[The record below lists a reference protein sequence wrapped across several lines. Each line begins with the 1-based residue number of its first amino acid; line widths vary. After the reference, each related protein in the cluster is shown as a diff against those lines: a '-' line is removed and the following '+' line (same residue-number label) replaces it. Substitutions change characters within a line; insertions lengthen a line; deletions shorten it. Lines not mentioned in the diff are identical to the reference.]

1 MRLRFTFLH
10 SAPLCVLGFIMQAA
24 TAAAQEP
31 PPPPPPAP
39 AAPPPDAAAA
49 PATPPAAVV
58 APGPVE
64 VLPVPPPA
72 EPEPAAVADDP
83 GPLKL
88 GAWARV
94 DLTFSNGSAAAVANY
109 PVGDSLDDTFSTG
122 EFEFHA
128 SGKVWKFVSLTLNL
142 VASYT
147 PDITSNVT
155 VMDGIVQLE
164 PSPYFN
170 IWLGRH
176 LVPVDRANAAGPY
189 FMSPWLYPGFGF
201 ADGQVGAPA
210 EGPYGRNDGVTVW
223 GQIEGGLF
231 KYMAGVFDLH
241 SPEQSPL
248 YSGRLTLSLL
258 NPEPGYWGTAT
269 YHGMDV
275 LGLGVGAQYKND
287 GVVTPGADVGDPP
300 LDVQDYAEVNF
311 DVLFEKNLG
320 DAGVLD
326 IEAAYYK
333 FLADNAP
340 TDAHWYGLVSYILP
354 ADVGGG
360 KLQPLVR
367 VQQALSNIDGAD
379 DATLVDAQVNYIVN
393 SYATRFSL
401 GYRFGAAGDD
411 VDKISAVY
419 FGVQLQK

>member
-1 MRLRFTFLH
+1 
-10 SAPLCVLGFIMQAA
+10 MQAA

-31 PPPPPPAP
+31 PPPPPPP
-39 AAPPPDAAAA
+39 AAPPPDAAGAI
-49 PATPPAAVV
+49 ATPPAAVV

-88 GAWARV
+88 GAWGRV
-94 DLTFSNGSAAAVANY
+94 DLFISNGSSPAALNY
-109 PVGDSLDDTFSTG
+109 PSGEGLDDTFSTG

-147 PDITSNVT
+147 PDITSSVT

-170 IWLGRH
+170 VWLGRH
-176 LVPVDRANAAGPY
+176 LVSVDRANAAGPY

-201 ADGQVGAPA
+201 ADGQVGAPR

-223 GQIEGGLF
+223 GQVEGGLF
-231 KYMAGVFDLH
+231 KYFAGVFDLH
-241 SPEQSPL
+241 LPGEAPL
-248 YSGRLTLSLL
+248 YTGRLTLSLL
-258 NPEPGYWGTAT
+258 NPEPGFWGTAT

-275 LGLGVGAQYKND
+275 LGIGVGAQYKND
-287 GVVTPGADVGDPP
+287 GQVTPGADAGDPP
-300 LDVQDYAEVNF
+300 IDVQDYAEVNV

-333 FLADNAP
+333 FLADNSR

-367 VQQALSNIDGAD
+367 VQQALSNIE
-379 DATLVDAQVNYIVN
+379 
-393 SYATRFSL
+393 
-401 GYRFGAAGDD
+401 
-411 VDKISAVY
+411 
-419 FGVQLQK
+419 

>member
-10 SAPLCVLGFIMQAA
+10 SAPLCVLGFVMQTA

-31 PPPPPPAP
+31 PPPPPPA
-39 AAPPPDAAAA
+39 APPPEAAAA
-49 PATPPAAVV
+49 AETPPAAVV

-64 VLPVPPPA
+64 VFL
-72 EPEPAAVADDP
+72 
-83 GPLKL
+83 
-88 GAWARV
+88 
-94 DLTFSNGSAAAVANY
+94 FISNGSSPAALNH
-109 PVGDSLDDTFSTG
+109 PSGEGLDDTFSTG

-147 PDITSNVT
+147 PDITSSVT

-170 IWLGRH
+170 VWLGRH
-176 LVPVDRANAAGPY
+176 LVSVDRANAAGPY

-201 ADGQVGAPA
+201 ADGQVGAPF

-223 GQIEGGLF
+223 GQVEGGLF
-231 KYMAGVFDLH
+231 KYFAGAFDLH
-241 SPEQSPL
+241 LPGQAPL
-248 YSGRLTLSLL
+248 YTGRLTLSLL
-258 NPEPGYWGTAT
+258 NPEPGFWGTAT
-269 YHGMDV
+269 YHGLDV
-275 LGLGVGAQYKND
+275 LGIGVGAQYKND
-287 GVVTPGADVGDPP
+287 GQVTPGATPAAPP
-300 LDVQDYAEVNF
+300 IDVQDYAEVNV

-320 DAGVLD
+320 DAGVFD

-333 FLADNAP
+333 YLADNSP

-354 ADVGGG
+354 GDVGDG

-401 GYRFGAAGDD
+401 GYRFGTAGDAF
-411 VDKISAVY
+411 DKISAVY
-419 FGVQLQK
+419 FGVQVQK

>member
-1 MRLRFTFLH
+1 LH
-10 SAPLCVLGFIMQAA
+10 SAPVILGFVGQAA

-31 PPPPPPAP
+31 APPEP
-39 AAPPPDAAAA
+39 AAPPPTAAAA
-49 PATPPAAVV
+49 AAEGPPPAAVT
-58 APGPVE
+58 APGPIE
-64 VLPVPPPA
+64 VLPAPPPA
-72 EPEPAAVADDP
+72 EPTPAPTAEEP

-88 GAWARV
+88 GAWARADIV
-94 DLTFSNGSAAAVANY
+94 FSNGTQAAVANY

-128 SGKVWKFVSLTLNL
+128 SGNVWKFVSLTLNL

-147 PDITSNVT
+147 PDITSPVT
-155 VMDGIVQLE
+155 IMDGIVQLE

-170 IWLGRH
+170 VWVGRH
-176 LVPVDRANAAGPY
+176 LVPVDRANLAGPY

-201 ADGQVGAPA
+201 ADGQVGAPL

-223 GQIEGGLF
+223 GQVAGGMF
-231 KYMAGVFDLH
+231 KYFAGVFDLH

-248 YSGRLTLSLL
+248 YSGRLSVSLL
-258 NPEPGYWGTAT
+258 NPEPGFWGTAT

-275 LGLGVGAQYKND
+275 LGIGVGAQYKNN
-287 GVVTPGADVGDPP
+287 GAPAPGATPTDPP
-300 LDVQDYAEVNF
+300 VAVDDYSEVNV

-320 DAGVLD
+320 DSGVLD
-326 IEAAYYK
+326 VEAAYYK
-333 FLADNAP
+333 YFADTAP
-340 TDAHWYGLVSYILP
+340 TDAHWYALVSYILP
-354 ADVGGG
+354 ADIGGG

-379 DATLVDAQVNYIVN
+379 DATLVDGQINYILN

-401 GYRFGAAGDD
+401 GYRFGTAGDAF
-411 VDKISAVY
+411 DKTSAV
-419 FGVQLQK
+419 FLGAQIQK